1 MSDPNEDF
9 KKQLQEFQ
17 AEHPELFAAIAELL
31 EHWTGTLEEFTEK
44 LREIAKESQ

>member
-1 MSDPNEDF
+1 MSDQNAEF

-31 EHWTGTLEEFTEK
+31 EHWTGTLEEFIAK
-44 LREIAKESQ
+44 LREIANEAQ